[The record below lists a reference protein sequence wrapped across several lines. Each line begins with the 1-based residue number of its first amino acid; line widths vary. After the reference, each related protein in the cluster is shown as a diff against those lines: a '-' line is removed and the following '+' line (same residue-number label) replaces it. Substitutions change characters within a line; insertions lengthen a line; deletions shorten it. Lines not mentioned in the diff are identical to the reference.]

1 MKTFWTIFV
10 CLPLFLFAQ
19 NPGPEFQKI
28 ETNVW
33 TFTGKGANAG
43 TSVIFLQDDGF
54 LLFDTQLDDDD
65 NQQLFNALRR
75 SLGDLPLKTIIISQ
89 AHLEKFAGLRF
100 AKLLYRDFEVW
111 VPQGFSS
118 QISGSIA
125 IAWSAYQNNPNN
137 SANKE
142 NILPKINF
150 KEILAKQFFE
160 TRGDK
165 MQILPLKANDG
176 PGGLAIINTYNQ
188 TLYASDFFTGRL
200 DLMFA
205 YGLDLKSWHMEI
217 ARLKKEYCISR
228 VISGKYGSVLTTY
241 DFTKFGD
248 DLEFILFTTK
258 SWIQQN
264 QSLEEFV
271 ANFESSFPDFPFV
284 NKKNNIALLYGIL
297 RK

>member
-1 MKTFWTIFV
+1 MKSFWTIFF

-33 TFTGKGANAG
+33 TFTGKGTNAG

-54 LLFDTQLDDDD
+54 LLFDTQLDDAD

-75 SLGDLPLKTIIISQ
+75 SLADLPLKTIIISQ
-89 AHLEKFAGLRF
+89 AHLEKFAGIRF
-100 AKLLYRDFEVW
+100 AKLLYRDFDVW
-111 VPQGFSS
+111 VPQGFNSHL
-118 QISGSIA
+118 SGAVS
-125 IAWSAYQNNPNN
+125 IAWSAYQINQNNT
-137 SANKE
+137 ATKE
-142 NILPKINF
+142 NIIPKINF
-150 KEILAKQFFE
+150 KEIIAKQFFE

-188 TLYASDFFTGRL
+188 TLYAGDFFTGKL

-205 YGLDLKSWHMEI
+205 FGLDLKSWHMEI
-217 ARLKKEYCISR
+217 SRLKKEYCISR
-228 VISGKYGSVLTTY
+228 VVTGKYGLVLTTY
-241 DFTKFGD
+241 DFTKFGN
-248 DLEFILFTTK
+248 DLEFILFSTEG
-258 SWIQQN
+258 WIKQRLT
-264 QSLEEFV
+264 LEEFI
-271 ANFESSFPDFPFV
+271 ANFEEMFPDFPFI